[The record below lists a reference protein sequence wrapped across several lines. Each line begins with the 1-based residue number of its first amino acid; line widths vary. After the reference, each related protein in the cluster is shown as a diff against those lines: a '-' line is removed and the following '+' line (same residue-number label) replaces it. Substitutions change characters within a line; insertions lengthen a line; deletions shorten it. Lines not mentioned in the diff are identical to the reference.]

1 MEDCEAVYTNRIIRD
16 WWVAKTEDE
25 RRLMVRSYFSGGNS
39 EKIHTLYG
47 IMPEE
52 MEEIY
57 NINSTITLKD
67 PRIQDLE
74 NFLNHI
80 HDNCTDKW
88 GSLLVCKTGDH
99 LDPTIENVVRDYV
112 IQNPIL

>member
-1 MEDCEAVYTNRIIRD
+1 MEDYEAVYTNRTIRD
-16 WWVAKTEDE
+16 WWVAKTEEE
-25 RRLMVRSYFSGGNS
+25 RRLMVRSYFKEGNS
-39 EKIHTLYG
+39 EGVNTLYG

-57 NINSTITLKD
+57 NINSTIIIKD
-67 PRIQDLE
+67 PRVQDLE

-88 GSLLVCKTGDH
+88 GSLLVCKIGDH

-112 IQNPIL
+112 IQNPIS